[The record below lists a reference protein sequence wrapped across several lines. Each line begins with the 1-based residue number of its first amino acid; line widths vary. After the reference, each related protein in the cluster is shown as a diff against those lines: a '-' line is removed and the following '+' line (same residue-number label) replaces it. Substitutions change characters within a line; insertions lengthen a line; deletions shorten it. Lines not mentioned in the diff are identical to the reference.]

1 MNEASASAKEFLLLA
16 LALLAA
22 LFLGAWWIAA
32 RRAGTRA
39 ADAVPGLSAVAI
51 GAVTDFLDT
60 LGIGSFA
67 TTTSLFKLGR
77 VVSDDEIPGT
87 MNIGHAVPT
96 FAEAFIFIAV
106 VEVEMKTLIAM
117 VAASAVGAWF
127 GAGIVAGW
135 PRRKIQIG
143 MGVLL
148 ILAGAIMVAR
158 QLGLVPGGGTA
169 LGLDGVRLAIAIA
182 GNLVLGALMTLG
194 IGLFAPCMIL
204 VALLGMNPSTAFP
217 IMMGSCAFLMPAGS
231 VRFLSLRRYN
241 LRAAIGLTVGGL
253 PAVLIAAFIVKQLPL
268 SWVKWLVVGVV
279 VYTAVAM
286 LRSATRGVENA

>member
-1 MNEASASAKEFLLLA
+1 L
-16 LALLAA
+16 
-22 LFLGAWWIAA
+22 
-32 RRAGTRA
+32 
-39 ADAVPGLSAVAI
+39 
-51 GAVTDFLDT
+51 
-60 LGIGSFA
+60 
-67 TTTSLFKLGR
+67 
-77 VVSDDEIPGT
+77 
-87 MNIGHAVPT
+87 
-96 FAEAFIFIAV
+96 
-106 VEVEMKTLIAM
+106 
-117 VAASAVGAWF
+117 
-127 GAGIVAGW
+127 
-135 PRRKIQIG
+135 
-143 MGVLL
+143 
-148 ILAGAIMVAR
+148 
-158 QLGLVPGGGTA
+158 
-169 LGLDGVRLAIAIA
+169 RLAIAIA